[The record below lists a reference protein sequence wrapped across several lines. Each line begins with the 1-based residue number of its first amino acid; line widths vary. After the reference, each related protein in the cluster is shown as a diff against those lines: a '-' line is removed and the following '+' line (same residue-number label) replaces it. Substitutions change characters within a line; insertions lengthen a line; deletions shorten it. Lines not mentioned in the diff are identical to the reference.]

1 MATLRKYETV
11 TDINVY
17 EVELT
22 DEQLA
27 MYQED
32 EDLFWEKFDND
43 LDWEFS
49 YDKVGDPELEFE
61 LREN

>member
-22 DEQLA
+22 DEQLKI
-27 MYQED
+27 YQED
-32 EDLFWEKFDND
+32 EDRFYDEIADE
-43 LDWEFS
+43 LDWDFA
-49 YDKVGDPELEFE
+49 YDKVGDPDTEFE
-61 LREN
+61 LRED

>member
-1 MATLRKYETV
+1 MAKLRKYETV

-22 DEQLA
+22 DEQLNV
-27 MYQED
+27 YNED
-32 EDLFWEKFDND
+32 EDRFWDEIADE

-49 YDKVGDPELEFE
+49 YDNAGDPDNEFE
-61 LREN
+61 LIED

>member
-1 MATLRKYETV
+1 MAILRKYETV

-32 EDLFWEKFDND
+32 EDLFWEKFDSD
-43 LDWEFS
+43 LDWEFT
-49 YDKVGDPELEFE
+49 YDKAGDPEFEFE
-61 LREN
+61 LKEQ

>member
-22 DEQLA
+22 DEQLKI
-27 MYQED
+27 YQED
-32 EDLFWEKFDND
+32 EDRFYDEVMDE
-43 LDWEFS
+43 LDWEFA
-49 YDKVGDPELEFE
+49 YDKVGDPDIELELKE
-61 LREN
+61 E

>member
-11 TDINVY
+11 TDVNVY
-17 EVELT
+17 EVNLT
-22 DEQLA
+22 DEQLKV
-27 MYQED
+27 YQED
-32 EDLFWEKFDND
+32 EDRFWNEIADD

-61 LREN
+61 LRD